1 MKISEIDISI
11 AFLDRSS
18 SEIDR
23 SKPKSADTPPNLKS
37 TQLSGGGARL
47 AGASIFRPRKRWV
60 PATEVASVSKLFQ
73 AVLPAAVFVLFAAPG
88 HAQSQAFMLEEC
100 GNNARTYFRDFGARR
115 DMQRNGQRTD
125 GTHAINGRIYLET
138 RFQDL
143 SCSYERSGRR
153 MLCFFAEGCDQN
165 AFLSRGGGD
174 QAGPDVMR
182 VAGVSANDV
191 LNVRSGPSMTYQIFN
206 PDRSFLLEQM
216 SSDREYRGQLRQTG
230 DHVMVVINRGNRSQS
245 FADIFGI
252 R

>member
-1 MKISEIDISI
+1 MKISEIEISN
-11 AFLDRSS
+11 AFLDRST

-47 AGASIFRPRKRWV
+47 AGASIFQPLKRWV

-115 DMQRNGQRTD
+115 DMQRTD
-125 GTHAINGRIYLET
+125 GTHAINGRIYLEA
-138 RFQDL
+138 RFEEL
-143 SCSYERSGRR
+143 ACAYERSGRR
-153 MLCFFAEGCDQN
+153 MLRFFAEGCDHN

-191 LNVRSGPSMTYQIFN
+191 LNVRSGPGMTYQFFN

-230 DHVMVVINRGNRSQS
+230 DHVMVVKNRCNRSQS
-245 FADIFGI
+245 FANLFGST
-252 R
+252 